1 MQYTLKKQNHHNV
14 QARLRRITHMA
25 FAQTQFETFHKVIL
39 LGFDESAELRDRRD
53 TLLNDIKEH
62 ISSDAPKYGHFT
74 QGSYAL
80 STGVTALN
88 GNPDMDIGLSF
99 DCSPDDY
106 EDPLT
111 LKKFVRDALTRTNRT
126 VTIRRPCVTVT
137 YFKDGVPTHHIDL
150 AVYSSNSDGQT
161 QLARGRESDSKVE
174 RVWEASEAEK
184 LTTLIVNRFEG
195 DDRSQFR
202 RVVRALKR
210 WRDEKIGH
218 KNVPSIGLTVS
229 AYQWFSSS
237 YDSVDGKPK
246 DLIAI
251 RNLVIQMLEN
261 WGEVRLVVE
270 LPVASYANLFERM
283 TDGQMSDFK
292 TRLETLRDALNDA
305 EDQPDTHEAC
315 KILKKQFGDDFPVP
329 EKADTTKKTSAGV
342 STSGR
347 SA

>member
-1 MQYTLKKQNHHNV
+1 
-14 QARLRRITHMA
+14 MA
-25 FAQTQFETFHKVIL
+25 FAQTQFEKFHTVIL
-39 LGFDESAELRDRRD
+39 LGYDENSELRDRRD
-53 TLLNDIKEH
+53 TLLKDLKDR
-62 ISSDAPKYGHFT
+62 ISPDAPTYSHFT

-99 DCSPDDY
+99 NCSPDDY

-111 LKKFVRDALTRTNRT
+111 LKKFVSDALTRTNRT

-137 YFKDGVPTHHIDL
+137 YLKDGEPTHHIDL
-150 AVYSSNSDGQT
+150 AVYSSNSDDQT
-161 QLARGRESDSKVE
+161 QLARGRDCDPKAE
-174 RVWEASEAEK
+174 RVWEASEAKK
-184 LTTLIVNRFEG
+184 LTDLINNQFK
-195 DDRSQFR
+195 DDDSNQFR

-229 AYQWFSSS
+229 AYQWFSPS
-237 YDSVDGKPK
+237 YDSVEGKPR

-251 RNLVIQMLEN
+251 RNLVDKMLAN
-261 WGEVRLVVE
+261 WNGLRLVVE
-270 LPVASYANLFERM
+270 LPVASYADLFERM
-283 TDGQMSDFK
+283 TQIQMVDFK
-292 TRLETLRDALNDA
+292 SKLESLRDALNEA
-305 EDQPDTHEAC
+305 EGQPDTHEAC

-329 EKADTTKKTSAGV
+329 EKTDTTKKTSAGV